1 MPWSSAARRRALSR
15 RGQAGAASVDDSDV
29 TRCAPA
35 WLATVPVERPD
46 PAIASGARRLARFR
60 RAAPRVLYLTVVLGG
75 LTTLSAWALAS
86 ALPASRMAT
95 NVAPAE
101 LSSDDGGAALFQLA
115 DLAPGKA
122 ESRCI
127 AVSYDGPGRADI
139 RLLGSAA
146 GGGLRDFLRLT
157 VEAGSG
163 GRFGDCSGFTGAPLF
178 DGSLAEFVGRH
189 HDYDSGLV
197 ALAPAQAGSTTYRLR
212 IALDDDA
219 APQAGTATASF
230 AWEADRDTPI
240 AVAPLRAQPQPGG
253 ADADAS
259 PSPRPVPDADD
270 RPARD
275 TPDGRAAPSGTPL
288 PGAADP
294 SRVAQ
299 SRRDRSRPPGRTQRP
314 ARPVTAGAAPREAL
328 PQAPREARP
337 SPSAPGRVARLVKA
351 IAKAIAKLVVPV
363 VQRTAFPLIL
373 LIVAGLFLLVQDR
386 IDRRDP
392 KLAHAPL
399 HARPDL
405 PFLAPPSPGDV
416 RS

>member
-1 MPWSSAARRRALSR
+1 MPWSSAARRPALSR
-15 RGQAGAASVDDSDV
+15 CGQAGAASVDDSDV
-29 TRCAPA
+29 TLCAPA
-35 WLATVPVERPD
+35 WLATAPVERPD

-60 RAAPRVLYLTVVLGG
+60 RAAPRVLYLTVVLGA

-86 ALPASRMAT
+86 ALPASRTAT

-146 GGGLRDFLRLT
+146 GGGLRDFLRLR

-163 GRFGDCSGFTGAPLF
+163 GRFGDCSGFAGAPLF

-189 HDYDSGLV
+189 HDYDSGLL
-197 ALAPAQAGSTTYRLR
+197 ALAPAQTGSTTYRLR

-230 AWEADRDTPI
+230 AWEAGRDTPI
-240 AVAPLRAQPQPGG
+240 AVAPLRALPQPGG

-259 PSPRPVPDADD
+259 PSPASPSPRPVPDAGD
-270 RPARD
+270 RPARGI
-275 TPDGRAAPSGTPL
+275 PDSGRATPSSAPSPV
-288 PGAADP
+288 AADP
-294 SRVAQ
+294 STRAQ
-299 SRRDRSRPPGRTQRP
+299 PRRDRSRPPGPTQRP
-314 ARPVTAGAAPREAL
+314 APSVTAGE
-328 PQAPREARP
+328 APREARR
-337 SPSAPGRVARLVKA
+337 SPPESGRVSRL
-351 IAKAIAKLVVPV
+351 IKAIAKLVVPV

-405 PFLAPPSPGDV
+405 PFLSPPSPGDV

>member
-1 MPWSSAARRRALSR
+1 
-15 RGQAGAASVDDSDV
+15 
-29 TRCAPA
+29 
-35 WLATVPVERPD
+35 VPVERPD
-46 PAIASGARRLARFR
+46 PTIASGARLLARFR
-60 RAAPRVLYLTVVLGG
+60 AAAPRVLYLTVVLGV

-86 ALPASRMAT
+86 ALPASRTAT

-139 RLLGSAA
+139 RLVGNAAGSA
-146 GGGLRDFLRLT
+146 LREFLRLR

-163 GRFGDCSGFTGAPLF
+163 GRFGDCSGFAGAPLF

-197 ALAPAQAGSTTYRLR
+197 ALAPAQTGSTTFRLR
-212 IALDDDA
+212 VALDDDA

-230 AWEADRDTPI
+230 AWEAGRDAPI
-240 AVAPLRAQPQPGG
+240 AVAPLRAPPQPGG

-259 PSPRPVPDADD
+259 PSPRQVPDADD
-270 RPARD
+270 HPARG
-275 TPDGRAAPSGTPL
+275 TPDGGRAAPSTAPS
-288 PGAADP
+288 PVAADP
-294 SRVAQ
+294 STRTQ
-299 SRRDRSRPPGRTQRP
+299 PRRDRSRPPGRTQRP
-314 ARPVTAGAAPREAL
+314 APSVTAGEAPRAARRSSPASNLGSRIVEAI
-328 PQAPREARP
+328 
-337 SPSAPGRVARLVKA
+337 S
-351 IAKAIAKLVVPV
+351 KLVMPV

-405 PFLAPPSPGDV
+405 PFLPPPSPGDV

>member
-1 MPWSSAARRRALSR
+1 
-15 RGQAGAASVDDSDV
+15 
-29 TRCAPA
+29 
-35 WLATVPVERPD
+35 
-46 PAIASGARRLARFR
+46 
-60 RAAPRVLYLTVVLGG
+60 VLYLTVVLGA

-86 ALPASRMAT
+86 ALPASRTAT

-127 AVSYDGPGRADI
+127 AVNYDGPGRADI

-146 GGGLRDFLRLT
+146 GGGLRDFLRLR

-197 ALAPAQAGSTTYRLR
+197 ALAPAQTGSTTYRLR

-240 AVAPLRAQPQPGG
+240 AVAPLRALPQPGG

-259 PSPRPVPDADD
+259 PSPASPSPREVPDADG
-270 RPARD
+270 RPAPGI
-275 TPDGRAAPSGTPL
+275 PDGGRAAPSSAPSPVT
-288 PGAADP
+288 ADP
-294 SRVAQ
+294 STRAQ
-299 SRRDRSRPPGRTQRP
+299 PHPRRDRSRLPGRTQGP
-314 ARPVTAGAAPREAL
+314 APSATAGE
-328 PQAPREARP
+328 APREARR
-337 SPSAPGRVARLVKA
+337 SAPAPGIASRIMKA
-351 IAKAIAKLVVPV
+351 ISKLVVPV

-405 PFLAPPSPGDV
+405 PFLPPPSLGDV